1 MIQLGVNIDHIA
13 TIRQARRT
21 FEPDPVTAA
30 SLAVLGGADIITV
43 HLREDR
49 RHIQDRDVR
58 LLRETI
64 FTKLNLEM
72 STAPEIVN
80 IALKTKP
87 EQVTLVPEK
96 RQEITT
102 EGGLDVVSQKK
113 TIMNAVKRFKDAG
126 ILVSLF
132 IDPKENQIAASKD
145 VDAQYIELHTGN
157 YANAKNIAVRN
168 KMIEK
173 LQDGVKV
180 AQKLGLLVNAG
191 HGLTYQNVGLLV
203 ESLDIEE
210 LHIGHSIVSRS
221 VFVGIRNAVSEMK
234 ELIFKH
240 SLVKKTPGKK
250 PLH

>member
-58 LLRETI
+58 LLKETI
-64 FTKLNLEM
+64 CTKLNLEM
-72 STAPEIVN
+72 STAPEIVD

-102 EGGLDVVSQKK
+102 EGGLDVISQKK
-113 TIMNAVKRFKDAG
+113 TIMDAVKRFKDAG

-132 IDPKENQIAASKD
+132 IDPEENQIAASKD
-145 VDAQYIELHTGN
+145 AGAQFVELHTGN
-157 YANAKNIAVRN
+157 YANAKDVAIRN
-168 KMIEK
+168 TVIQK
-173 LQDGVKV
+173 LQDGVKA
-180 AQKLGLLVNAG
+180 AQKSGLRVNAG

-203 ESLDIEE
+203 ESLDVGE
-210 LHIGHSIVSRS
+210 LHIGHSIVSRA
-221 VFVGIRNAVSEMK
+221 VFVGIQNAVSEMK

-240 SLVKKTPGKK
+240 NLQKHIQRQKGE
-250 PLH
+250 